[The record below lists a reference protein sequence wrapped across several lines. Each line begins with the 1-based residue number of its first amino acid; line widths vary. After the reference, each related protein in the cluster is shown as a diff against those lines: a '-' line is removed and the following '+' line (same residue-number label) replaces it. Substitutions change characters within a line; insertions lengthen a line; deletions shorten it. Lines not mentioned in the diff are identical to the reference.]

1 MGEMPDKKWLAEAI
15 AQHVRDFPPLPP
27 LEATMEVYLEEAVT
41 IAANITKS
49 RLGMLRELF
58 PGMSDD
64 NILNE
69 LVDEILSR
77 FGMI

>member
-41 IAANITKS
+41 IAANITK
-49 RLGMLRELF
+49 
-58 PGMSDD
+58 
-64 NILNE
+64 
-69 LVDEILSR
+69 
-77 FGMI
+77 